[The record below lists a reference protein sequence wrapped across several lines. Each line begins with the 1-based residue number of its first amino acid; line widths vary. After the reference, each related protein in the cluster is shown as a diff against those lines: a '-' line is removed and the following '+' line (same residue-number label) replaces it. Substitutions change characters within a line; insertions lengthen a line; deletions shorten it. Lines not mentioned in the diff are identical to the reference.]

1 MAPDTFREF
10 HRARRRNSALRGLA
24 IALVAGVAATGL
36 TLWGVAAATPSAV
49 ASVQARG
56 FAYALKPFPDL
67 QLPTLAVEP
76 SAVETAAVEP
86 TTAGIATG
94 ETLASLP
101 ATGAGRWEIQIDTI
115 GHQAQIDQCD
125 WVRMDLGA
133 AAPIVGAHNY
143 CGGDVV
149 LDMRLGDTVT
159 LSGTGLDGT
168 YVVSEARDAR
178 AGDPAS
184 SATSGMA
191 VAAILQTCYWEDD
204 GRVRLVGLVPTF

>member
-1 MAPDTFREF
+1 VAPDTFREF
-10 HRARRRNSALRGLA
+10 HHARRRTAALRGLA

-36 TLWGVAAATPSAV
+36 TLWGVAASSPSVV

-76 SAVETAAVEP
+76 AAVEP
-86 TTAGIATG
+86 TTVEPTTVGTATV

-101 ATGAGRWEIQIDTI
+101 DTGSGPWEIQIDTI
-115 GHQAQIDQCD
+115 GHQAEIDKCD

-149 LDMRLGDTVT
+149 LDMDLGDTVK
-159 LSGTGLDGT
+159 LSGTGLDGI
-168 YVVSEARDAR
+168 YVVSETRDAR
-178 AGDPAS
+178 AGDSAS
-184 SATSGMA
+184 SATSGMV
-191 VAAILQTCYWEDD
+191 VAAILQTCYWGDD